1 MIQVV
6 YQRKKHML
14 TVKGHA
20 KSAEFGHDLICASAS
35 ILCYTL
41 ASAVSDM
48 KKAGDIKKCVID
60 LREGDTAISCKPYSK
75 VESVVHLVFMT
86 VCRGFALLARD
97 YPEFINF
104 EIR

>member
-1 MIQVV
+1 MIDVV
-6 YQRKKHML
+6 YDRKKHTL
-14 TVKGHA
+14 TVKGH
-20 KSAEFGHDLICASAS
+20 SQSEQNGHDLICASAS

-48 KKAGDIKKCVID
+48 KKAGDVKKCVI
-60 LREGDTAISCKPYSK
+60 RIKEGNSTISCKPYSN

-86 VCRGFALLARD
+86 VCRGFMLLSRD

-104 EIR
+104 KIR